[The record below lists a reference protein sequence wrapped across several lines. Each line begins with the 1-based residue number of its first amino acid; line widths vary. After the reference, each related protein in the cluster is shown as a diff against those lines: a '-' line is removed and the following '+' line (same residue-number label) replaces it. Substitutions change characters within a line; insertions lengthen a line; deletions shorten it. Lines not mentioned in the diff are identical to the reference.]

1 MEAPILAAG
10 ATVEAAPQ
18 RLWLRLPEDA
28 LAGPEADTPRHTMR
42 AFEVAPALRGMLAHL
57 LGYRETLPAGQTL
70 FERVLPD
77 GALRLTVQ
85 LGARPRA
92 ELVGA
97 WAAPALVPLRG
108 AMHGL
113 TATLQPGAAL
123 ALLGVPARLLSGR
136 VLGLEDL
143 WGAAG
148 RDLAEQVAAAEGD
161 AARAERLQR
170 LLQARLA
177 PHEAATPAPLG
188 AALHA
193 LARHADED
201 DGGTPPV
208 RTLARCLGLGERRVQ
223 QLFADH
229 VGLSPRSAWRLA
241 RLQALL
247 RQLRR
252 TPRPRWAELALAH
265 GFCDQ
270 AHLAREFR
278 ALVGLTPG
286 DFVGR
291 VRRPA
296 DFAFVQDGP
305 DPGR

>member
-1 MEAPILAAG
+1 MEAPILAAH
-10 ATVEAAPQ
+10 ATADGAPQ

-42 AFEVAPALRGMLAHL
+42 AFAVAPVLRGTLAHL
-57 LGYRETLPAGQTL
+57 LAYRETLPAGQTL
-70 FERVLPD
+70 VERVLPD

-97 WAAPALVPLRG
+97 WSAPALVPLHG

-143 WGAAG
+143 WGTTG
-148 RDLAEQVAAAEGD
+148 RDLAEQVAAAKGD
-161 AARAERLQR
+161 AARAKRLQC

-177 PHEAATPAPLG
+177 QSEAAMPAPLG

-193 LARHADED
+193 LARHAGED
-201 DGGTPPV
+201 DATPPV
-208 RTLARCLGLGERRVQ
+208 RTLARRLGLGERRVQ
-223 QLFADH
+223 QLFAEH
-229 VGLSPRSAWRLA
+229 VGLSPRSTFRLA

-252 TPRPRWAELALAH
+252 TPRPPWAELALAH

-278 ALVGLTPG
+278 ALVGLTPR
-286 DFVGR
+286 DFAAR

-296 DFAFVQDGP
+296 DFASVQDALT
-305 DPGR
+305 PGR